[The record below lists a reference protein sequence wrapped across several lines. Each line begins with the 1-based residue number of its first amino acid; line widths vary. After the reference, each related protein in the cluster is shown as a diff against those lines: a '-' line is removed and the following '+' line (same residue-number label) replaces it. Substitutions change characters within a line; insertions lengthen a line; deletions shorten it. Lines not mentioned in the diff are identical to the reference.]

1 MDILELVSTLV
12 KGCSLQ
18 IFSCFCLALLTLL
31 FLVNLILTIL
41 KSGYTIVKRLW
52 FVFAGLGLQ
61 SSIYFYSAIN
71 GKNLLF
77 SFFTCVFLVYLSII
91 FSIRTKERKVKK
103 EERMLINFIDGKIKE
118 GEDFARTFEKNQV
131 EYPEQK
137 PLGQAD
143 INFAHVKSVLE
154 RLKGFSL
161 LDVDKRQTK
170 ELEYAIYECERG
182 NDSPYIKQQISDG
195 LGILLKI
202 MAKYGV

>member
-1 MDILELVSTLV
+1 MDIFELISTLI

-18 IFSCFCLALLTLL
+18 TFSYVCLALFSLL
-31 FLVNLILTIL
+31 FLINLILTIF

-52 FVFAGLGLQ
+52 FVFAGLSLQ
-61 SSIYFYSAIN
+61 SSIYFYSLIN
-71 GKNLLF
+71 GSNLLF
-77 SFFTCVFLVYLSII
+77 SFFACVFLVYLSII

-118 GEDFARTFEKNQV
+118 GENFARTFNQNQT
-131 EYPEQK
+131 EQEQK

-143 INFAHVKSVLE
+143 INFAHIKSVLE
-154 RLKGFSL
+154 RLKSFPL
-161 LDVDKRQTK
+161 LDEDKRQTK

-182 NDSPYIKQQISDG
+182 NDSPYIKQQINDG